1 MTNVLITGGAGF
13 VGSHLAERC
22 LREGWNVA
30 LLDDLSTGNLSNIAA
45 MKPDPRFS
53 FTLGSA
59 LDESLVGSMVE
70 QSDIVFSLAATV
82 GVKLVLEGPVRAL
95 DNNVR
100 GTQCVLE
107 AAARKGKRVLVAS
120 TSEVYGKSDR
130 VPFCEDADLVIG
142 KTSTLRWGYACSKAL
157 DEFLALAYFH
167 EYELPVTVV
176 RIFNTAGPRQ
186 REEYGM
192 VLPAFVRQALVGAP
206 ITVFGDGLQSRC
218 FTHVDDV
225 AESLVRLVN
234 TPEASGEVFNIG
246 NDREITIGELASM
259 VRDRTGSSSKIVRV
273 PYKDAYEKG
282 FEEIARRVPS
292 LAKLERVIGYRPRT
306 PLEHIIDTLA
316 EDMRGRIGLD
326 KCVAACG

>member
-13 VGSHLAERC
+13 IGSHVAERC

-30 LLDDLSTGNLSNIAA
+30 VLDDLSTGNLSNIAA

-70 QSDIVFSLAATV
+70 RSDIVFSLAATV
-82 GVKLVLEGPVRAL
+82 GVKLVLEGPIRAL
-95 DNNVR
+95 DNNVQ
-100 GTQCVLE
+100 GTKCVLE
-107 AAARKGKRVLVAS
+107 AAARKGTRVLVAS

-157 DEFLALAYFH
+157 DEFLAMAYHH
-167 EYELPVTVV
+167 EYGMPVTVV

-192 VLPAFVRQALVGAP
+192 VLPAFVRQALVGSP

-225 AESLVRLVN
+225 AESLVRLVK
-234 TPEASGEVFNIG
+234 TPEASGEVVNVG
-246 NDREITIGELASM
+246 NDREITIGELAAM
-259 VRDRTGSSSKIVRV
+259 VRDRTRSSSKIVRV
-273 PYKDAYEKG
+273 PYQEAYEKG
-282 FEEIARRVPS
+282 FEEITRRVPS
-292 LAKLERVIGYRPRT
+292 VAKLERIIGYRPRT
-306 PLEHIIDTLA
+306 PLERIVDTLA
-316 EDMRGRIGLD
+316 EDMRLRIGLD